1 MKKLVVIVAVVVVV
15 AVLIFFNVRSGK
27 KGRTEVTVSQVKNRD
42 VTKVITASGN
52 IQPKRRLN
60 VSASAIGK
68 ITRLAIN
75 EGDRVNKGDFLL
87 EIDPTPYQSAVDQL
101 GAAVR
106 GAEASLDV
114 EVASL
119 KKARYDYQ
127 KNLELSK
134 KEFVSGDEL
143 RDAEI
148 AVDIAEARVKSAR
161 ETLLQYKANLGKAEH
176 ELDEIYITA
185 EMAGIITALNVE
197 EGESAIMGTM
207 NNPGTVLLT
216 IADLSE
222 MEAEVRVDETE
233 VVVVEVGQIVSVTLD
248 AFPDTSFAGL
258 VSEVGNSALRGQ
270 LGMGQESVDF
280 KVVVSI
286 QETIPNIRPGLS
298 ASVDITVAKAESVP
312 TIPIQCLT
320 VRDESALERGR
331 SRRSRR
337 DQAEVSAD
345 SVEDT
350 ADAEKDEPDTR
361 RKDIEGVFVVNDG
374 LAGFKR
380 ITVGIAGQKYFEVL
394 SGLEEGQTV
403 VSGPF
408 KAIGELRDGDPV
420 KIKKERN
427 TKNSRVR

>member
-1 MKKLVVIVAVVVVV
+1 MLQALSV
-15 AVLIFFNVRSGK
+15 
-27 KGRTEVTVSQVKNRD
+27 
-42 VTKVITASGN
+42 
-52 IQPKRRLN
+52 PK
-60 VSASAIGK
+60 SW
-68 ITRLAIN
+68 
-75 EGDRVNKGDFLL
+75 
-87 EIDPTPYQSAVDQL
+87 
-101 GAAVR
+101 
-106 GAEASLDV
+106 AEA
-114 EVASL
+114 
-119 KKARYDYQ
+119 AR
-127 KNLELSK
+127 
-134 KEFVSGDEL
+134 GT
-143 RDAEI
+143 DAR
-148 AVDIAEARVKSAR
+148 EARVKAAR

-233 VVVVEVGQIVSVTLD
+233 VVVVEVGQTVSVTLD

-298 ASVDITVAKAESVP
+298 ASVDITVAKADGVL

-350 ADAEKDEPDTR
+350 ADAEKDEPDTS

-380 ITVGIAGQKYFEVL
+380 IKVGIAGQKYFEVL
-394 SGLEEGQTV
+394 SGLEEGQSV

-408 KAIGELRDGDPV
+408 KAIGELRDGAPV